1 MIIVNLALRPM
12 SMARWMTPTKFGA
25 SLVSMLPSTA
35 AMHPHTFGQ
44 KGRARVNGDRLS
56 AEVWDDIADVAEVL
70 LASVR
75 H

>member
-1 MIIVNLALRPM
+1 MDDADEVRCVAGEYVAEYGSDAPAYLR
-12 SMARWMTPTKFGA
+12 AEGT
-25 SLVSMLPSTA
+25 
-35 AMHPHTFGQ
+35 
-44 KGRARVNGDRLS
+44 RARVNGDRLS